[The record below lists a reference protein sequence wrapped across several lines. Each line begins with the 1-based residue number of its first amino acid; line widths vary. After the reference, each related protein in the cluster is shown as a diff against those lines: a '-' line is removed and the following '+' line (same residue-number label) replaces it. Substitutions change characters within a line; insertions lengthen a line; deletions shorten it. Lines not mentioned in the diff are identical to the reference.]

1 MAKISI
7 VYDQETGKFE
17 GVKLDDEWL
26 KAEDANTPEN
36 IKWLSQFNW
45 VQHEHVELY
54 HRLGELGKT
63 ICSIHVL
70 CRLFKTC

>member
-1 MAKISI
+1 MAEIAI
-7 VYDQETGKFE
+7 LYDQETGKFK
-17 GVKLDDEWL
+17 GVKVDGEPL
-26 KAEDANTPEN
+26 KAEDANTPKN
-36 IKWLSQFNW
+36 IKWLSQFQW

-54 HRLGELGKT
+54 HKLGKS